1 VLRFGTDLYGGDEVG
16 RTELPQTA
24 LADGPLVFAN
34 ACTTGAAGAYMTNQ
48 LEESFFQRG
57 CRAFLGTET
66 KVPIAFASRFAAA
79 FFHFFS
85 LRVPEPLAAG
95 EAMALARLFLWCHY
109 RNLGGILY
117 SYVNQYELFM
127 ADDDEVLAMRA

>member
-1 VLRFGTDLYGGDEVG
+1 MLRFGTDLSGQDDV
-16 RTELPQTA
+16 RRHDLPQRP

-34 ACTTGAAGAYMTNQ
+34 ACTTAAAGPYMTNL

-79 FFHFFS
+79 FFHFFA
-85 LRVPEPLAAG
+85 LRVPEPLAADK
-95 EAMALARLFLWCHY
+95 AMALAQLFLWCHY

-127 ADDDEVLAMRA
+127 ADDAELQAMRA